1 MVSEIQSS
9 SGAGFRPSPPVAMPT
24 PPAASAQSAGAAAV
38 PASPKPELSI
48 PKAKIIDIKP
58 VQLQFDE
65 VKAKK
70 NLDEAIKS
78 LNDQMAANKTGLGF
92 SIDKSLQRPVV
103 IVHNTTTGEV
113 VRKIPTEVVIR
124 MAHSIDDM
132 KGLLLN
138 KSV

>member
-1 MVSEIQSS
+1 MVSEIHNSIS
-9 SGAGFRPSPPVAMPT
+9 TGFRAPPPM
-24 PPAASAQSAGAAAV
+24 PAATSTSNSTVA
-38 PASPKPELSI
+38 ASPKQELTI
-48 PKAKIIDIKP
+48 PKAKIMEIKP

-70 NLDEAIKS
+70 NLDDAIKS
-78 LNDQMAANKTGLGF
+78 LNDQMASNKTGLGF

-103 IVHNTTTGEV
+103 IVQNTTTGEV

-124 MAHSIDDM
+124 MAHSIDEM

>member
-1 MVSEIQSS
+1 MVSEIHNSTS
-9 SGAGFRPSPPVAMPT
+9 ARLRAPPPLHA
-24 PPAASAQSAGAAAV
+24 PAASAASV
-38 PASPKPELSI
+38 TASPKQELSI
-48 PKAKIIDIKP
+48 PKAKIMEIKP

-70 NLDEAIKS
+70 NLDAAIKS
-78 LNDQMAANKTGLGF
+78 LNDQMASNKTGLGF
-92 SIDKSLQRPVV
+92 SMDQSLQRPVV
-103 IVHNTTTGEV
+103 VVKNTATGEV

-124 MAHSIDDM
+124 MAHSIDEM

>member
-1 MVSEIQSS
+1 MVSEIHNSTS
-9 SGAGFRPSPPVAMPT
+9 AGFRAPPPMPA
-24 PPAASAQSAGAAAV
+24 PAASAASAAPAA
-38 PASPKPELSI
+38 ASPKQELSI
-48 PKAKIIDIKP
+48 PKAKIMEIKP

-78 LNDQMAANKTGLGF
+78 LNDQMASNKTGLGF
-92 SIDKSLQRPVV
+92 SMDKSLQRPVV
-103 IVHNTTTGEV
+103 IVQNTATGEV

-124 MAHSIDDM
+124 MAHSIDEM

>member
-1 MVSEIQSS
+1 MVSEIHNSTS
-9 SGAGFRPSPPVAMPT
+9 AGFRAPPPMPAAASTAAKAAPVAS
-24 PPAASAQSAGAAAV
+24 PAKQ
-38 PASPKPELSI
+38 ELSI
-48 PKAKIIDIKP
+48 PKAKIIEPKP

-65 VKAKK
+65 AKAKK

-78 LNDQMAANKTGLGF
+78 LNEQLAANKTGLGF
-92 SIDKSLQRPVV
+92 SIDKSLNRPVV

>member
-1 MVSEIQSS
+1 
-9 SGAGFRPSPPVAMPT
+9 MPA
-24 PPAASAQSAGAAAV
+24 PATSAAQAA
-38 PASPKPELSI
+38 ASPKQELSI
-48 PKAKIIDIKP
+48 PKAKIMEIKP

-78 LNDQMAANKTGLGF
+78 LNDQMASNKTGLGF
-92 SIDKSLQRPVV
+92 SMDKSLQRPVV
-103 IVHNTTTGEV
+103 IVQNTATGEV

-124 MAHSIDDM
+124 MAHSIDEM

>member
-1 MVSEIQSS
+1 MVSEIHNSTS
-9 SGAGFRPSPPVAMPT
+9 ARLRAPPPLHA
-24 PPAASAQSAGAAAV
+24 PAASAASV
-38 PASPKPELSI
+38 TASPKQELSI
-48 PKAKIIDIKP
+48 PKAKIMEIKP

-70 NLDEAIKS
+70 NLDDAIKS
-78 LNDQMAANKTGLGF
+78 LNDQMASNKTGLGF
-92 SIDKSLQRPVV
+92 SMDKSLQRPVV
-103 IVHNTTTGEV
+103 VVQNTATGEV

-124 MAHSIDDM
+124 MAHSIDEM